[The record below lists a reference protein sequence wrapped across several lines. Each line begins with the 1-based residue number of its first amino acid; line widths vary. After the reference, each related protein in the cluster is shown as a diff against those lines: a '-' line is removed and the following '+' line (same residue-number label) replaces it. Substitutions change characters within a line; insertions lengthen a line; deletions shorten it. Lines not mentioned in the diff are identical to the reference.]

1 MMIPL
6 ALWVDRPWLQPL
18 PGAKTWG
25 ALLTLALLSTA
36 LAYVIYFRLLSTAGA
51 TNLLLVALLAP
62 VSALLLG
69 TGILGERLAASH
81 FLGMGLIGLGLLVI
95 DGRLLLCHRVVL
107 ARLGTGRRRRAGHL
121 QN

>member
-1 MMIPL
+1 
-6 ALWVDRPWLQPL
+6 L
-18 PGAKTWG
+18 PGVKTWG

-95 DGRLLLCHRVVL
+95 DGRLPRKIKSRSTKLTTS
-107 ARLGTGRRRRAGHL
+107 GSKFPIP
-121 QN
+121 